1 VLFTNM
7 ADTFQAISSDP
18 AALQQTIEKG
28 PGTEAVG
35 TESFKVQQPFL
46 VDFTDLSRRL
56 EQPTA
61 GNERTP
67 AVPELVSSLP
77 PINSALK
84 VGTPVLPKTVP
95 LNQRFGDVFDQLD
108 TLMKNPNTLLT
119 LKDLRTA
126 LSVARPAVE
135 FLAPYQTVCNYPV
148 YFLLGLGEHQSIV
161 APDKSGTQ
169 QNQNVKLVN
178 AQQPNNYGTL
188 NSSRNVDVPAGMKA
202 RGATGPGGE
211 LHRLEAPLYEPAIDA
226 QGNADCQRGQEGYLN
241 GPHTTG
247 GRYGKGNLP
256 DGTPSGG
263 NVPNT
268 DDNYPILSG
277 PTFATKKLGITNL
290 KDVP

>member
-1 VLFTNM
+1 
-7 ADTFQAISSDP
+7 
-18 AALQQTIEKG
+18 
-28 PGTEAVG
+28 
-35 TESFKVQQPFL
+35 
-46 VDFTDLSRRL
+46 
-56 EQPTA
+56 
-61 GNERTP
+61 
-67 AVPELVSSLP
+67 VPELVSSLP

-161 APDKSGTQ
+161 APDKSGTI

-178 AQQPNNYGTL
+178 SQQPNNYGTL
-188 NSSRNVDVPAGMKA
+188 NSSRNVDIPPNTKA
-202 RGATGPGGE
+202 RGATGTGGQ

-241 GPHTTG
+241 GKFTTG
-247 GRYGKGNLP
+247 ARYGKGTLP

-263 NVPNT
+263 NAPAT
-268 DDNYPILSG
+268 DNNYPILSG